1 MRKTFS
7 FLFPVTDCN
16 TDRHRPGG
24 FTYDHIADLEVS
36 GVVTADIDGKHRS
49 IQIEKV
55 MHENNEVHGIQDS
68 NDILESIRQAC
79 IHHLHLSKNRELEF
93 HIAC

>member
-1 MRKTFS
+1 M
-7 FLFPVTDCN
+7 PVTDCN
-16 TDRHRPGG
+16 TDRQRPGG
-24 FTYDHIADLEVS
+24 ISFDHIADLEVS
-36 GVVTADIDGKHRS
+36 GVVTADIDGKRRS

-55 MHENNEVHGIQDS
+55 MHENSEVLGLQ
-68 NDILESIRQAC
+68 NAYDILESIRQAC

>member
-1 MRKTFS
+1 MI
-7 FLFPVTDCN
+7 PVTDRN
-16 TDRHRPGG
+16 TDRQRPGG
-24 FTYDHIADLEVS
+24 ISFDHIADLEVR
-36 GVVTADIDGKHRS
+36 GVVTGDIEGKHRS

-55 MHENNEVHGIQDS
+55 MHENNEVHGLQ
-68 NDILESIRQAC
+68 NAYDILESIRQAC